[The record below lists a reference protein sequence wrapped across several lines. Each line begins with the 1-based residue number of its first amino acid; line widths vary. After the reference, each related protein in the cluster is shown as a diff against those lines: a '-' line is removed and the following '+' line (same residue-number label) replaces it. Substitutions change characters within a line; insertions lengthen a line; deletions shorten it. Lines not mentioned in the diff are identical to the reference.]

1 MKPRAAL
8 AALAALGLAGCAAVP
23 PPIADNEACL
33 VRLTQRQIPLERLAD
48 FGAPGDCGVQDGV
61 RLGRGTVAWSR
72 PAMLTCGT
80 AEAIVTFEAEVMQPL
95 AHALFK
101 QPVTKLHHMGT
112 YSCRK
117 RNGKSVGRLSEHAFG
132 RAIDIR
138 SFELADGTVIDV
150 GRDWFRAGRKS
161 EFLRTLAQR
170 ACDRFAVVLSPSHD
184 HAHRDHLHLDTG
196 PYRLCG
202 A

>member
-1 MKPRAAL
+1 MVL
-8 AALAALGLAGCAAVP
+8 AVMALAGCAAAP
-23 PPIADNEACL
+23 PPIAPSEACL
-33 VRLTQRQIPLERLAD
+33 VRLTQHRVTFERLAD
-48 FGAPGDCGVQDGV
+48 FGAPGECGIQNAV
-61 RLGRGTVAWSR
+61 RVSHGAVRWGR
-72 PAMLTCGT
+72 PAMLSCGT
-80 AEAIVTFEAEVMQPL
+80 AEKLVVFEAGEMQPL
-95 AHALFK
+95 AQSLFK
-101 QPVTKLHHMGT
+101 QPVAKIHHMGT

-117 RNGKSVGRLSEHAFG
+117 RNGKAFGKLSEHAFG

-150 GRDWFRAGRKS
+150 ARDWSRSGRKS
-161 EFLRTLAQR
+161 EFLRTLARR
-170 ACDRFAVVLSPSHD
+170 ACAHFSVVLSPSHD